1 MRMRSLALGFTTVLV
16 GIALSLS
23 SCGDAK
29 KNPKGGAGTAGAIGA
44 AGASGEGGGGSEPVP
59 DPVRCGREV
68 CKALELPNFGA
79 VAPCCA
85 DAEQGLCGLEL
96 NLLLP
101 GMGCQAVTQSGALDK
116 DCPNSKGGFTSG
128 LLVPSFRG
136 CCREGT
142 NECGYYIDS
151 VAGLLPFPLGC
162 VDAAPFLQG
171 APVTSCDGSVA
182 GGGGASSGG
191 SGGAPSGGTSGAPS
205 GGTSGAPSGG
215 TGADPGGQG
224 GASTAGEGGSSA
236 GEAGGAAVP
245 GGSAG
250 EAGTSAGGGGNA
262 AGEAGGGGASGAG

>member
-1 MRMRSLALGFTTVLV
+1 LGFTTVLV
-16 GIALSLS
+16 GVALSLS

-29 KNPKGGAGTAGAIGA
+29 KNPKGSAGA
-44 AGASGEGGGGSEPVP
+44 AGASGAAGEGGSGSEPVP
-59 DPVRCGREV
+59 DPVRCGRET
-68 CKALELPNFGA
+68 CKAVELPNFGA

-96 NLLLP
+96 NVLLP

-116 DCPNSKGGFTSG
+116 DCPNSTGGLTGG

-142 NECGYYIDS
+142 NECGYYVDS

-162 VDAAPFLQG
+162 IDAAPFLGG

-182 GGGGASSGG
+182 GTGGGG
-191 SGGAPSGGTSGAPS
+191 SGGVSSGGTSGAS
-205 GGTSGAPSGG
+205 GGGTSGASGG
-215 TGADPGGQG
+215 SGGDTGGQG
-224 GASTAGEGGSSA
+224 GASSAGEAGSSA
-236 GEAGGAAVP
+236 GEAGGSAAP

-250 EAGTSAGGGGNA
+250 EAGSSAGGGGGA
-262 AGEAGGGGASGAG
+262 AGEASAGGAGATG